1 MEVPSSGRPGKARQ
15 VFPKLVHKI
24 QVCGALLRRTDEG
37 VYPHMLRDRVNSPP
51 HAVYINQLPVHER
64 VVPHIACARPLYYVL
79 VHPLAHKVL
88 DHVRRLEFLKPGDR
102 VGVAVSGGADS
113 VALLRLLR
121 ELRAELGIVLSIVHF
136 NHKLRGIESDEDEK
150 FVVDLARA
158 HKLEFHVSSG
168 DVGAEAAANN
178 LSIETAAR
186 EMRYQFFRE
195 LQEEASDGTRL
206 LDKIATGHTLDDQAE
221 TVLMRVLRG
230 TGTHGLGGIYPV
242 VELEEDST
250 ADGGE
255 ASAHVIRPLLNIRHR
270 ELETYLKEIGQ
281 PWREDSSNQ
290 DLHHTRNRVRHV
302 LLPLLER
309 EFNPAVTTNLAELAE
324 IARAEEDYWEGE
336 VAGWMGTA
344 IHWSEPEWAR
354 SLGTSDSLIQLQPYN
369 PELQKRLLEPGPLV
383 MNASIDLLWLLSE
396 PLAIQRRAIKAVG
409 DLAGFPLEFK
419 HVEEIVHFAAAENNT
434 GKQLSLPLGWKVVRE
449 PESLTFLTP
458 DLRTQERIPADYEYP
473 LALPGRAIVPEARLV
488 IEAVRVL
495 PGQDFKNNVGSK
507 PEHGFDRLLDASLVS
522 NSLKVRNWRAGDRFW
537 PLHTKAPKKIKE
549 LLQEQ
554 HITGAERRFWPVVV
568 HGDEIVWVRGLPA
581 AERFRVRSEDA
592 EAVLIRALPLQ
603 DES

>member
-1 MEVPSSGRPGKARQ
+1 MPRGTIV
-15 VFPKLVHKI
+15 
-24 QVCGALLRRTDEG
+24 
-37 VYPHMLRDRVNSPP
+37 
-51 HAVYINQLPVHER
+51 PVH
-64 VVPHIACARPLYYVL
+64 A
-79 VHPLAHKVL
+79 LAQKIL
-88 DHVRRLEFLKPGDR
+88 DHVLRLELLKPGDR
-102 VGVAVSGGADS
+102 LGVAVSGGADS

-121 ELRAELGIVLSIVHF
+121 ELRAELGAVLSVVHF
-136 NHKLRGIESDEDEK
+136 NHKLRSAESDADEK
-150 FVVDLARA
+150 FVADLARA
-158 HKLEFHVSSG
+158 HKLAFHVSSG
-168 DVGAEAAANN
+168 DVAAEAAANN

-221 TVLMRVLRG
+221 TVLMRILRG
-230 TGTHGLGGIYPV
+230 TGMHGLGGIYPV
-242 VELEEDST
+242 VDLEEQPTDES
-250 ADGGE
+250 GE
-255 ASAHVIRPLLNIRHR
+255 TCAQVIRPLLNLRHR
-270 ELETYLKEIGQ
+270 ELEAYLGEIGQ

-290 DLHHTRNRVRHV
+290 NLYHTRNRVRHV

-309 EFNPAVTTNLAELAE
+309 EFNPAVTTNLSELAE
-324 IARAEEDYWEGE
+324 IARAEDDYWEGE

-354 SLGTSDSLIQLQPYN
+354 SQGTSEALIQLQPYN

-419 HVEEIVHFAAAENNT
+419 HVEEILHFAIGESNA
-434 GKQLSLPLGWKVVRE
+434 GKQLSLPLGWKVIRE

-458 DLRTQERIPADYEYP
+458 DLRTQERIPTDYEYP
-473 LALPGRAIVPEARLV
+473 LALPGRAIVPEAGLV
-488 IEAVRVL
+488 IEAVKVL
-495 PGQDFKNNVGSK
+495 PGQDFKYNVAGK
-507 PEHGFDRLLDASLVS
+507 PEDGFDRLLDASLVS
-522 NSLKVRNWRAGDRFW
+522 NSLRVRNWRAGDRFW
-537 PLHTKAPKKIKE
+537 PVHTKAPKKIKE

-554 HITGAERRFWPVVV
+554 HVTGAERRVWPVVMN
-568 HGDEIVWVRGLPA
+568 GDDIVWVRGLPA
-581 AERFRVRSEDA
+581 AERFRARREDA

-603 DES
+603 DGS